1 MKGILSLTVNNR
13 PGVLNRITNLFT
25 KRNYNIESMTVG
37 PSEQEGISRMT
48 FVVDVDD
55 EAVVEQITK
64 QLNKQ
69 IEVLKVHD
77 ITNQTI
83 VARELAL
90 IKILV
95 TTQSRAEIYSVIE
108 PFRAS
113 VIDVSKDSLTVQITG
128 ESDKIEAFIELI
140 KPYGIKELARTG
152 TAAIARGMQI
162 APVKSATI
170 V

>member
-37 PSEQEGISRMT
+37 QSEQEGISRMT

-55 EAVVEQITK
+55 ETVIEQITK

-69 IEVLKVHD
+69 IEVLKVMD
-77 ITNQTI
+77 ITDQAI

-90 IKILV
+90 IKVMV
-95 TTQSRAEIYSVIE
+95 TSQTRAEIYSVID

-128 ESDKIEAFIELI
+128 ESDKIEAFIELM

-152 TAAIARGMQI
+152 TAAFPRGMQLSSS
-162 APVKSATI
+162 KTATI